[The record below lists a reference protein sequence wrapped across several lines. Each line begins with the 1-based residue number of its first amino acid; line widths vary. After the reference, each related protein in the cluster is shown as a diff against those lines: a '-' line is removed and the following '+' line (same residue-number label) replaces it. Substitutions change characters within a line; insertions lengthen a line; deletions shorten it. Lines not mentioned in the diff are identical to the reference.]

1 MKNVTIILDDYG
13 DIVAAG
19 LNEWEVKD
27 YAFDKAYSDMDEYE
41 WSELLEDL
49 DYSTTEDLRADTV
62 MRDFDDLWDYLGWD
76 FKEDKFIGEGE

>member
-13 DIVAAG
+13 DIIAAG

-27 YAFDKAYSDMDEYE
+27 YAFDKAYSDMSECE
-41 WSELLEDL
+41 WNELLEDL

-62 MRDFDDLWDYLGWD
+62 MRGFDDLWDYLGWD
-76 FKEDKFIGEGE
+76 FKEGKFIGEGK